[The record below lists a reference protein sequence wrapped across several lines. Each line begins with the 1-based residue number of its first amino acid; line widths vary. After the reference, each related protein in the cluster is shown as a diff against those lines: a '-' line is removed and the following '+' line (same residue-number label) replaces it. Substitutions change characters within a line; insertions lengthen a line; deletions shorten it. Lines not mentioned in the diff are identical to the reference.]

1 MCAESADQVQVDAVR
16 PVPPTE
22 FFRVGLA
29 DGPAA
34 VRALKERL
42 RHIQGRGLSP
52 VRTLAPS
59 GVRLVNQSL
68 RWWMEPPVERGE
80 ACPAHAEGHRA
91 DRVSVFLP
99 SVAAE
104 EADGSASRS
113 HGVEYRI
120 LASVVS
126 IASLPKKR
134 PSSARALG
142 AFTFGALSPCSPRRN
157 TDRRASCGEDTFG
170 SCTTRE
176 SRG

>member
-1 MCAESADQVQVDAVR
+1 M
-16 PVPPTE
+16 
-22 FFRVGLA
+22 
-29 DGPAA
+29 
-34 VRALKERL
+34 
-42 RHIQGRGLSP
+42 
-52 VRTLAPS
+52 RTLAPS
-59 GVRLVNQSL
+59 GVRLVNQVFDGGWSPRSSVAKL
-68 RWWMEPPVERGE
+68 
-80 ACPAHAEGHRA
+80 AAAHAEGHRA

-142 AFTFGALSPCSPRRN
+142 APHLRGAEPLQPAPEHTGEHHAARIRSYPARRISGVAPGVARGEHSRHPWHTLTRLPKPR
-157 TDRRASCGEDTFG
+157 A
-170 SCTTRE
+170 TRQA
-176 SRG
+176 G